1 MAPTDTPEHLCCAPD
16 PLHDVVATAA
26 LRKPVQKGSDGRE
39 WLTLPDGFKA
49 HDITDPYRLPPRAM
63 ATVEVDDR
71 ASLEAYAKRHLDPD
85 TSAIFADF
93 DKGTITARLDWHPH
107 NQATEV
113 TPGSHGALKHACRLT
128 LRQSEE
134 FKRWN
139 DFEGE
144 MHGQAEFALF
154 LEENADDISDPNPA
168 DMIEIS
174 RDLEAVAGQK
184 FKSRNRL
191 DNGDLAFTF
200 ETDSQIVSKVQAPPA
215 FAVSIPIYHGEAPET
230 LVAKFRWKATQGGL
244 LLGYKWHRVEYM
256 RQARFAQIAHDAA
269 EATGLPVYL
278 GRTA

>member
-1 MAPTDTPEHLCCAPD
+1 MAPTDKPQTLCCAPD

-26 LRKPVQKGSDGRE
+26 LRLPIQRGMDDRE
-39 WLTLPDGFKA
+39 WLIIPDGFRH
-49 HDITDPYRLPPRAM
+49 HDITDPHRLPPRA
-63 ATVEVDDR
+63 AASVEVDDR
-71 ASLEAYAKRHLDPD
+71 ASLENYAKRHLNPD

-107 NQATEV
+107 NQTGQA
-113 TPGSHGALKHACRLT
+113 GQHGALKHACRLT

-139 DFEGE
+139 DFEGD
-144 MHGQAEFALF
+144 MHAQADFALF
-154 LEENADDISDPNPA
+154 LEENAADITDPNPA

-184 FKSRNRL
+184 FKSRNRT
-191 DNGDLAFTF
+191 DNGDLAFFF
-200 ETDSQIVSKVQAPPA
+200 ETESQIVSKVQAPPA
-215 FAVSIPIYHGEAPET
+215 FALSIPIYQGEAPET
-230 LVAKFRWKATQGGL
+230 LVARFRWKATATGL

-269 EATGLPVYL
+269 EATGLPAYL
-278 GRTA
+278 GRTG